1 MSKILLKDALLVT
14 HDRIIR
20 NDLLIDGNIIAK
32 IGNNLSDSEA
42 KVLDCHEQIVF
53 PGLIDEHVHFR
64 EPGMTQKA
72 TIYSESRAAVLG
84 GVTSFLDMPNNN
96 PSTTTMDL
104 VNAKKDIA
112 RRDSVANFGFYLGAT
127 DDNLEEIKK
136 APVNEIAGIKVF
148 MGSSTGNLLVE
159 DYEKLTK
166 IFESSRTIIA
176 LHCEDTKTILA
187 NEKIAKNTYGD
198 NVPFSMHGIIRSRDC
213 CIKSTALAIQIAK
226 ETGARIHLMH
236 LSTYQE
242 VAMLKDLMYGNVK
255 TRQISG
261 EACIPHLYFSE
272 SFYAQKG
279 PFLKC
284 NPAVKTEKD
293 RLALVQALESGII
306 TTVGTDHAPHEI
318 AAKGN
323 QYFKCASGLPSV
335 QFSLLA
341 LLDLWKRKEITLE
354 TIAKVTS
361 TNVAE
366 RFRIKNRGRIEEGY
380 AADLAIVNPTQ
391 RTLVTKDLI
400 ASSCKWSPFENHI
413 FSSAVVH
420 TIVNGNL
427 VVENGKLVSEEKGQ
441 ALEFDRE

>member
-148 MGSSTGNLLVE
+148 MGSSTGNLLVD

-166 IFESSRTIIA
+166 IFENARTIIT

>member
-20 NDLLIDGNIIAK
+20 NDLLIEGNIIAK

-148 MGSSTGNLLVE
+148 MGSSTGNLLVD

-293 RLALVQALESGII
+293 RLALVQALESGVI
-306 TTVGTDHAPHEI
+306 TTVGTDHAPHELS
-318 AAKGN
+318 AKGN

-366 RFRIKNRGRIEEGY
+366 RFRIKNRGRIAEGY